1 MTLFVQVQVPR
12 GRLFAFDSEGQH
24 VLTCSSTG
32 GLIYRVKSPPT
43 SLQHCLNVVIVLCV
57 CFFYSSPPPLHH
69 SPADQWGAGA
79 GQRAVTGRTQSPRG
93 DGGLVLGRGLRDV
106 SDCVHGW
113 EDQTEHAPGA
123 EVLTGRTDSRDRSKL
138 LNEMISHFGTA
149 YSFCFVR

>member
-1 MTLFVQVQVPR
+1 MTLFPQVQVPR

-43 SLQHCLNVVIVLCV
+43 SLQLCLDLVILL
-57 CFFYSSPPPLHH
+57 CFFNSFSPLHLL
-69 SPADQWGAGA
+69 PADQWGAGA
-79 GQRAVTGRTQSPRG
+79 GQRAVTGRTQSPGG
-93 DGGLVLGRGLRDV
+93 DGGLVLGRGLRNV

-123 EVLTGRTDSRDRSKL
+123 EVLIGRTESRDRSKL
-138 LNEMISHFGTA
+138 LNKMISQFSTP
-149 YSFCFVR
+149 YIFCFMR

>member
-43 SLQHCLNVVIVLCV
+43 SLQHCLNVVIVLYCV
-57 CFFYSSPPPLHH
+57 LVFFFLLIPLHH

-79 GQRAVTGRTQSPRG
+79 GQRAVTGRTQGPCG
-93 DGGLVLGRGLRDV
+93 DGGLVLGRGLRNVPDR
-106 SDCVHGW
+106 VHGR

-123 EVLTGRTDSRDRSKL
+123 EVLIGRADGRDPSKL
-138 LNEMISHFGTA
+138 LNEMISQRIG
-149 YSFCFVR
+149 SVS